1 MTGGDCHDTLMPF
14 PVPVPGPIPL
24 PLPIPA
30 SSGPTGILTG
40 AVAWNMDNHPTKPE
54 EDTTE
59 TRRDRKYADRN
70 RQEEITEEIE
80 GIISREG
87 ISPVCNLKY
96 AFKSMLKMHLE
107 HNCL

>member
-1 MTGGDCHDTLMPF
+1 MTGGGCHDTLMSF

-40 AVAWNMDNHPTKPE
+40 AVAWNMDSHPTQPG

-59 TRRDRKYADRN
+59 TRSGGKCTGTN
-70 RQEEITEEIE
+70 RQEENTVEMDCTVSI
-80 GIISREG
+80 EG
-87 ISPVCNLKY
+87 ISPALNLKC
-96 AFKSMLKMHLE
+96 AF
-107 HNCL
+107 